1 MILLVTV
8 MAVMWSLMTVMWSEM
23 TLILSGQQLLR
34 LHSVSQVILVCV
46 TYVYV
51 CGTSRVGDAGLC
63 ALCIPNLK
71 LIGLPICEV

>member
-1 MILLVTV
+1 MEPDDSDVERNDTDPE
-8 MAVMWSLMTVMWSEM
+8 WSATAEAAQCQ
-23 TLILSGQQLLR
+23 SGNTG
-34 LHSVSQVILVCV
+34 VCY
-46 TYVYV
+46 YVYV